1 MSKKILIDTFFNQ
14 FTDFLKQLENM
25 YPDDTDFPVFITTL
39 NLLKSTNPILV
50 VKFVKENIVDL
61 YKDKILNKD
70 ESFFLDQDYTQHG
83 DVDLN
88 IVHKLKKYVKDMSPN
103 SKDVVFT
110 DVVMFSALFKSV
122 SPDQEAF
129 PPP

>member
-1 MSKKILIDTFFNQ
+1 MSKKVLIDTFFNQ

-25 YPDDTDFPVFITTL
+25 YPDDTDFPVFLTTL
-39 NLLKSTNPILV
+39 DLLKSTNPMLV

-70 ESFFLDQDYTQHG
+70 ESFFLDQDYTKHG

-88 IVHKLKKYVKDMSPN
+88 IVHKLKKYVKDMSSN
-103 SKDVVFT
+103 SKDVVWKYIELIMKLTIKILENGF
-110 DVVMFSALFKSV
+110 
-122 SPDQEAF
+122 
-129 PPP
+129 

>member
-1 MSKKILIDTFFNQ
+1 
-14 FTDFLKQLENM
+14 M

-39 NLLKSTNPILV
+39 ELLKSTNPILV

-70 ESFFLDQDYTQHG
+70 ESFFLDQDYTKHG

-103 SKDVVFT
+103 SKDVVWKYIELIMKLSMKILENGF
-110 DVVMFSALFKSV
+110 
-122 SPDQEAF
+122 
-129 PPP
+129 

>member
-1 MSKKILIDTFFNQ
+1 MSKKVLIDTFFNQ

-39 NLLKSTNPILV
+39 ELLKSTNPILV

-70 ESFFLDQDYTQHG
+70 ESFFLDQDYTKHG

-88 IVHKLKKYVKDMSPN
+88 IVHKLKKYVKDMSSN
-103 SKDVVFT
+103 SKDVVWKYIELLMKLTIKILENGF
-110 DVVMFSALFKSV
+110 
-122 SPDQEAF
+122 
-129 PPP
+129 

>member
-1 MSKKILIDTFFNQ
+1 MSRKVLIDTFFNQ

-25 YPDDTDFPVFITTL
+25 YPDDTDFPVFLTTL
-39 NLLKSTNPILV
+39 DLLKSTNPILV

-70 ESFFLDQDYTQHG
+70 ESFFLDQDYTKHG

-103 SKDVVFT
+103 SKDVVWKYIELLMKLTIKILENGF
-110 DVVMFSALFKSV
+110 
-122 SPDQEAF
+122 
-129 PPP
+129 

>member
-1 MSKKILIDTFFNQ
+1 MSKKVLIDTFFNQ

-39 NLLKSTNPILV
+39 ELLKSTNPILV

-70 ESFFLDQDYTQHG
+70 ESFFLDQDYTKHG

-88 IVHKLKKYVKDMSPN
+88 IVHKLKKYVKDMSSN
-103 SKDVVFT
+103 SKDVVWKYIELLMKLSIKILENGF
-110 DVVMFSALFKSV
+110 
-122 SPDQEAF
+122 
-129 PPP
+129 

>member
-1 MSKKILIDTFFNQ
+1 MSKKVLIDTFFNQ

-39 NLLKSTNPILV
+39 DLLKSTNPMLV

-70 ESFFLDQDYTQHG
+70 ESFFLDQDYTKHG

-88 IVHKLKKYVKDMSPN
+88 IVHKLKKYVKDMSSN
-103 SKDVVFT
+103 SKDVVWKHIELLMKLAIKILENGF
-110 DVVMFSALFKSV
+110 
-122 SPDQEAF
+122 
-129 PPP
+129 

>member
-39 NLLKSTNPILV
+39 NLLKSPNPILV

-103 SKDVVFT
+103 SKDVVWKYIDLLMKLCLKILQF
-110 DVVMFSALFKSV
+110 
-122 SPDQEAF
+122 
-129 PPP
+129 

>member
-1 MSKKILIDTFFNQ
+1 MKKIFLLYGHYNEKSFNAAIRDTFVK
-14 FTDFLKQLENM
+14 TAEENGNTV
-25 YPDDTDFPVFITTL
+25 DC
-39 NLLKSTNPILV
+39 
-50 VKFVKENIVDL
+50 VDL

-103 SKDVVFT
+103 SKDVVWKYIDLLMKLCLKILQF
-110 DVVMFSALFKSV
+110 
-122 SPDQEAF
+122 
-129 PPP
+129 

>member
-1 MSKKILIDTFFNQ
+1 MSKKVLIDTFFNQ

-39 NLLKSTNPILV
+39 ELLKSTNPILV

-70 ESFFLDQDYTQHG
+70 ESFFLDQDYTKHG

-103 SKDVVFT
+103 SKDVVWKYIELIMKLSMKILENGF
-110 DVVMFSALFKSV
+110 
-122 SPDQEAF
+122 
-129 PPP
+129 

>member
-25 YPDDTDFPVFITTL
+25 YPDDTDFPVFLTTL
-39 NLLKSTNPILV
+39 DLLKSTNPMLV

-70 ESFFLDQDYTQHG
+70 ESFFLDQDYTKHG

-88 IVHKLKKYVKDMSPN
+88 IVQKLKKYVKDMSPN
-103 SKDVVFT
+103 SKDVVWKYIELLMKLAIKILENGF
-110 DVVMFSALFKSV
+110 
-122 SPDQEAF
+122 
-129 PPP
+129 

>member
-1 MSKKILIDTFFNQ
+1 MSKKVLIDTFFNQ

-39 NLLKSTNPILV
+39 DLLKSTNPILV

-70 ESFFLDQDYTQHG
+70 ESFFLDQDYTKHG

-103 SKDVVFT
+103 SKDVVWKYIELIMKLSMKILENGF
-110 DVVMFSALFKSV
+110 
-122 SPDQEAF
+122 
-129 PPP
+129 

>member
-1 MSKKILIDTFFNQ
+1 MSKKVLIDTFFNQ

-39 NLLKSTNPILV
+39 ELLKSTNPILV

-70 ESFFLDQDYTQHG
+70 ESFFLDQDYTKRG

-88 IVHKLKKYVKDMSPN
+88 IVHKLKKYVKDMSSN
-103 SKDVVFT
+103 SKDVVWKYIELLMKLTIKILENGF
-110 DVVMFSALFKSV
+110 
-122 SPDQEAF
+122 
-129 PPP
+129 

>member
-1 MSKKILIDTFFNQ
+1 MSRKVLIDTFFNQ

-39 NLLKSTNPILV
+39 DLLKSTNPILV

-103 SKDVVFT
+103 SKDVVWKYIELIMKLSMKILENGF
-110 DVVMFSALFKSV
+110 
-122 SPDQEAF
+122 
-129 PPP
+129 

>member
-103 SKDVVFT
+103 SKDVVWKYIDLLMKLCLKILQF
-110 DVVMFSALFKSV
+110 
-122 SPDQEAF
+122 
-129 PPP
+129 

>member
-1 MSKKILIDTFFNQ
+1 MSKKVLIDTFFNQ

-39 NLLKSTNPILV
+39 DLLKSTNPMLV

-70 ESFFLDQDYTQHG
+70 ESFFLDQDYTKHG

-103 SKDVVFT
+103 SKDVVWKYIELIMKLSMKILENGF
-110 DVVMFSALFKSV
+110 
-122 SPDQEAF
+122 
-129 PPP
+129 

>member
-1 MSKKILIDTFFNQ
+1 MSKKVLIDTFFNQ

-39 NLLKSTNPILV
+39 DLLKSTNPILV

-70 ESFFLDQDYTQHG
+70 ESFFLDQDYTKHG

-103 SKDVVFT
+103 SKDVVWKYIELIMKLTMKILENGF
-110 DVVMFSALFKSV
+110 
-122 SPDQEAF
+122 
-129 PPP
+129 

>member
-103 SKDVVFT
+103 SKDVVWKYIELL
-110 DVVMFSALFKSV
+110 MKLSIKIL
-122 SPDQEAF
+122 ENGL
-129 PPP
+129 

>member
-1 MSKKILIDTFFNQ
+1 MSKKVLIDTFFNQ

-25 YPDDTDFPVFITTL
+25 YPDDTDFPVFLTTL
-39 NLLKSTNPILV
+39 DLLKSTNPILV

-70 ESFFLDQDYTQHG
+70 ESFFLDQDYTKHG

-103 SKDVVFT
+103 SKDVVWKYIELIMKLTMKILENGF
-110 DVVMFSALFKSV
+110 
-122 SPDQEAF
+122 
-129 PPP
+129 

>member
-1 MSKKILIDTFFNQ
+1 MSRKVLIDTFFNQ

-39 NLLKSTNPILV
+39 DLLKSTNPMLV

-103 SKDVVFT
+103 SKDVVWKYIELIMKLSMKILENGF
-110 DVVMFSALFKSV
+110 
-122 SPDQEAF
+122 
-129 PPP
+129 

>member
-1 MSKKILIDTFFNQ
+1 
-14 FTDFLKQLENM
+14 M

-103 SKDVVFT
+103 SKDVVWKYIDLLMKLCLKILQF
-110 DVVMFSALFKSV
+110 
-122 SPDQEAF
+122 
-129 PPP
+129 

>member
-1 MSKKILIDTFFNQ
+1 MSKKVLIDTFFNQ

-39 NLLKSTNPILV
+39 DLLKSTNPILV

-70 ESFFLDQDYTQHG
+70 ESFFLDQDYTKHG

-103 SKDVVFT
+103 SKDVVWKYIELLMKLSMKILENGF
-110 DVVMFSALFKSV
+110 
-122 SPDQEAF
+122 
-129 PPP
+129 

>member
-39 NLLKSTNPILV
+39 DLLKSTNPILV

-70 ESFFLDQDYTQHG
+70 ESFFLDQDYTKHG

-88 IVHKLKKYVKDMSPN
+88 IIHKLKKYVKDMSSN
-103 SKDVVFT
+103 SKDVVWKYIELLTKLTIKILENGF
-110 DVVMFSALFKSV
+110 
-122 SPDQEAF
+122 
-129 PPP
+129 

>member
-39 NLLKSTNPILV
+39 ELLKSTNPILV

-70 ESFFLDQDYTQHG
+70 ESFFLDQDYTKHG

-88 IVHKLKKYVKDMSPN
+88 IIQKLKKYVKDMSPN
-103 SKDVVFT
+103 SKDVVWKYIELLTKLTIKILENEF
-110 DVVMFSALFKSV
+110 
-122 SPDQEAF
+122 
-129 PPP
+129 

>member
-1 MSKKILIDTFFNQ
+1 MSRKVLIDTFFNQ

-25 YPDDTDFPVFITTL
+25 YPDDTDFPVFLTTL
-39 NLLKSTNPILV
+39 DLLKSTNPMLV

-70 ESFFLDQDYTQHG
+70 ESFFLDQDYTKHG

-88 IVHKLKKYVKDMSPN
+88 IVHKLKKYVKDMSSN
-103 SKDVVFT
+103 SKDVVWKYIELLMKLAIKILENGF
-110 DVVMFSALFKSV
+110 
-122 SPDQEAF
+122 
-129 PPP
+129 

>member
-1 MSKKILIDTFFNQ
+1 MSRKVLIDTFFNQ

-25 YPDDTDFPVFITTL
+25 YPDDTDFPVFLTTL
-39 NLLKSTNPILV
+39 DLLKSTNPILV

-70 ESFFLDQDYTQHG
+70 ESFFLDQDYTKHG

-103 SKDVVFT
+103 SKDVVWKYIELIMKLSMKILENGF
-110 DVVMFSALFKSV
+110 
-122 SPDQEAF
+122 
-129 PPP
+129 

>member
-25 YPDDTDFPVFITTL
+25 YPDDTDFPVFLTTL
-39 NLLKSTNPILV
+39 DLLKSTNPMLV

-70 ESFFLDQDYTQHG
+70 ESFFLDQDYTNHG

-88 IVHKLKKYVKDMSPN
+88 IVHKLKKYVKDMSSN
-103 SKDVVFT
+103 SKDVVWKYIELLMKLAIKILENGF
-110 DVVMFSALFKSV
+110 
-122 SPDQEAF
+122 
-129 PPP
+129 

>member
-25 YPDDTDFPVFITTL
+25 YPDDTDFPVFLTTL
-39 NLLKSTNPILV
+39 DLLKSTNPMLV

-70 ESFFLDQDYTQHG
+70 ESFFLDQDYTKHG

-88 IVHKLKKYVKDMSPN
+88 IVHKLKKYVKDMSSN
-103 SKDVVFT
+103 SKDVVWKYIELLMKLAIKILENGF
-110 DVVMFSALFKSV
+110 
-122 SPDQEAF
+122 
-129 PPP
+129 

>member
-1 MSKKILIDTFFNQ
+1 MSRKVLIDTFFNQ

-39 NLLKSTNPILV
+39 DLLKSTNPILV

-70 ESFFLDQDYTQHG
+70 ESFFLDQDYTKHG

-103 SKDVVFT
+103 SKDVVWKYIELIMKLSMKILENGF
-110 DVVMFSALFKSV
+110 
-122 SPDQEAF
+122 
-129 PPP
+129 

>member
-1 MSKKILIDTFFNQ
+1 MSKKVLIDTFFNQ
-14 FTDFLKQLENM
+14 FSDFLKQLENM
-25 YPDDTDFPVFITTL
+25 YPDDTDFPVFLTTL
-39 NLLKSTNPILV
+39 DLLKSTNPILV

-70 ESFFLDQDYTQHG
+70 ESFFLDQDYTKHG

-103 SKDVVFT
+103 SKDVVWKYIELIMKLSMKILENGF
-110 DVVMFSALFKSV
+110 
-122 SPDQEAF
+122 
-129 PPP
+129 

>member
-1 MSKKILIDTFFNQ
+1 MSRKVLIDTFFNQ

-25 YPDDTDFPVFITTL
+25 YPDDTDFPVFLTTL

-70 ESFFLDQDYTQHG
+70 ESFFLDEDYTKHG

-103 SKDVVFT
+103 SKDVVWKYIELLMKLTIKILENGF
-110 DVVMFSALFKSV
+110 
-122 SPDQEAF
+122 
-129 PPP
+129 

>member
-1 MSKKILIDTFFNQ
+1 MSRKVLIDTFFNQ

-25 YPDDTDFPVFITTL
+25 YPDDTDFPVFLTTL

-70 ESFFLDQDYTQHG
+70 ESFFLDQDYTKHG

-103 SKDVVFT
+103 SKDVVWKYIELIMKLTIKILENGF
-110 DVVMFSALFKSV
+110 
-122 SPDQEAF
+122 
-129 PPP
+129 

>member
-88 IVHKLKKYVKDMSPN
+88 ILHILNKYVKDMSPN
-103 SKDVVFT
+103 SKDVVWKYIDLLMKLCLKILQF
-110 DVVMFSALFKSV
+110 
-122 SPDQEAF
+122 
-129 PPP
+129 